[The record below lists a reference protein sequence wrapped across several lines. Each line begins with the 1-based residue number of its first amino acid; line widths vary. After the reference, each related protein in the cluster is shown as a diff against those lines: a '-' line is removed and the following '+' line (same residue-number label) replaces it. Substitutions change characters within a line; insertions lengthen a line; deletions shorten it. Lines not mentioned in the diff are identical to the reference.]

1 MSSGSGRRR
10 SNFAAFAAM
19 CCCCRCW
26 ARRSAELDCCNPVPV
41 EEEYGLTVV
50 GTLSWGATTPWDWAS
65 GSVWHAKD
73 WPFLVLSGP
82 EM

>member
-10 SNFAAFAAM
+10 SNLAAFAAM
-19 CCCCRCW
+19 CCWRCW
-26 ARRSAELDCCNPVPV
+26 VRRSAELECCVPLLV

-50 GTLSWGATTPWDWAS
+50 GTLSCGATTPWDWAS
-65 GSVWHAKD
+65 WSVWHARD
-73 WPFLVLSGP
+73 CPFWVRSGP